1 VAANQVLPVIRQ
13 HLAIALKVV
22 PTGEIKVVKLQPNA
36 KTPGSGFQHP
46 QTLGHDFFANAV
58 PGNDSDT
65 VFGQDN
71 LPLIRMKCEQSTT
84 NA

>member
-13 HLAIALKVV
+13 HLAMALKVV
-22 PTGEIKVVKLQPNA
+22 PTGEIKVVKLQANV

-58 PGNDSDT
+58 TGNDCDT
-65 VFGQDN
+65 VFGHDN
-71 LPLIRMKCEQSTT
+71 PLLNGKTSEQSTT